1 MFYQTQASICLNHYL
16 ARWRTLPIR
25 TMLTKTRPELLNL
38 HLVRLTNNSS
48 NLISLSLL
56 NVHLIACKS
65 NEKRTENQKIDF
77 EHSMV
82 SSSVRTFNQ
91 RSHLMC
97 LVSVQNI
104 AGNIQTK
111 REKETIEELTAA
123 ERTFHLM
130 AKGSGRAL

>member
-1 MFYQTQASICLNHYL
+1 M
-16 ARWRTLPIR
+16 
-25 TMLTKTRPELLNL
+25 KE
-38 HLVRLTNNSS
+38 
-48 NLISLSLL
+48 
-56 NVHLIACKS
+56 HLIACKS

-104 AGNIQTK
+104 VGNIQTK

>member
-1 MFYQTQASICLNHYL
+1 
-16 ARWRTLPIR
+16 
-25 TMLTKTRPELLNL
+25 
-38 HLVRLTNNSS
+38 
-48 NLISLSLL
+48 
-56 NVHLIACKS
+56 
-65 NEKRTENQKIDF
+65 
-77 EHSMV
+77 MV

-104 AGNIQTK
+104 AGKIQTK

-130 AKGSGRAL
+130 AEGSGRAL